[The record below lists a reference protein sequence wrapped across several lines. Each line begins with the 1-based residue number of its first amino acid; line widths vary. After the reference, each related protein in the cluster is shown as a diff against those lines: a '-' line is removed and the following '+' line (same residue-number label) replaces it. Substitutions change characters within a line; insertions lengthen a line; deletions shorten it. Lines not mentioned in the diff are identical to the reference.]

1 MALGEYKRAVG
12 VFSNRS
18 QTERGVNALRQAGFS
33 MNDISVVA
41 REAGQ
46 DDRIAGANVSDKPSL
61 GNKAEEG
68 AVTGVAAG
76 GLLGGLTG
84 LLIGVGALALP
95 GIGPVMAAGAL
106 ATALATTAAGAGIG
120 AAAGGLLGTLVGLG
134 IPEERARLYQD
145 RIEHGYYLVMVEGTP
160 GEVARAET
168 ILRNQGIQDLSTYN
182 APMGSYQVR
191 NSTPAR

>member
-18 QTERGVNALRQAGFS
+18 QTERAVNALRQAGFS
-33 MNDISVVA
+33 MDDISVVA
-41 REAGQ
+41 REVRQ
-46 DDRIAGANVSDKPSL
+46 DDRIAGASVTDKPVL

-84 LLIGVGALALP
+84 LLVGVGALALP

-120 AAAGGLLGTLVGLG
+120 AAAGGLFGTLVGLG

-145 RIEHGYYLVMVEGTP
+145 RIEHGYYLVMVEGTA
-160 GEVARAET
+160 GEVVRAET
-168 ILRNQGIQDLSTYN
+168 ILRNNGIQDLSTYN
-182 APMGSYQVR
+182 APIGSYRVR
-191 NSTPAR
+191 NSTPTR